1 MGLWYSDT
9 DQQRYEHICTEL
21 DRYVQGCYDY
31 RDLQWHI
38 QSAVIGHLY
47 VSKDVVDLGAS
58 AWKTMNAECKT
69 ILNDIKTNHKTSSKN
84 LVLHEYCNG
93 KLVTFDHAVPTKVY
107 LIRMIDLYKTGLFT
121 FDKFIQL
128 RSKLDVCI
136 ITIDENNRLNV
147 AKLKQSMPPSS
158 DWENVPG
165 DEFARYDAVGINLY

>member
-47 VSKDVVDLGAS
+47 VSKDVVALDAS

-93 KLVTFDHAVPTKVY
+93 KLVSFDHTVPTKVY

-128 RSKLDVCI
+128 RSKLNVCI
-136 ITIDENNRLNV
+136 ITIDENNRLND
-147 AKLKQSMPPSS
+147 AKLKQSMPSSS
-158 DWENVPG
+158 DWENVSG
-165 DEFARYDAVGINLY
+165 DEFARYKTVSIDLY